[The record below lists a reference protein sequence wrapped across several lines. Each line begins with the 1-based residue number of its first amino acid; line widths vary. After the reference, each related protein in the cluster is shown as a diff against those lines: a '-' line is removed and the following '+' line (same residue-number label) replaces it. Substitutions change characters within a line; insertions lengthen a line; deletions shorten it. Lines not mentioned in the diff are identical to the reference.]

1 MEAHTPLAATLL
13 MTGCRQARPVDSYGK
28 PFSEFTDSDIPSQ
41 GSFHHPGMS
50 YSTSPS
56 SLSYDNKNHPLNLLE
71 ENQCHD
77 SVCLSNDHSHHYSGA
92 IHTSLPDETALF
104 VASYLHQLRLTFG
117 TDMTLDQAI
126 RICGGQ
132 WDTPDPKPTHGQ
144 MGKDNFVS
152 NLSSPSMSYTSS
164 QSSGSATR
172 QSTPSGRIYFR
183 SSAVTQTDHEIFQ
196 DGGRLK
202 VRCHEG
208 TCSGNVL
215 MKDNYARHVR
225 EHHRGGK
232 RKAGGSSIRR
242 VNSGMK

>member
-1 MEAHTPLAATLL
+1 M
-13 MTGCRQARPVDSYGK
+13 DSNI
-28 PFSEFTDSDIPSQ
+28 ESQ
-41 GSFHHPGMS
+41 GSLNNPGMS

-56 SLSYDNKNHPLNLLE
+56 SPSYDHSHYPLNLLE

-77 SVCLSNDHSHHYSGA
+77 SVCLSNDHSHHYSGVMHA
-92 IHTSLPDETALF
+92 SLLDETALF
-104 VASYLHQLRLTFG
+104 VANYLHQLRLTFG

-132 WDTPDPKPTHGQ
+132 WDIPADPEPTHGH
-144 MGKDNFVS
+144 MGKDDFVS
-152 NLSSPSMSYTSS
+152 NLSSSSTSYTSA
-164 QSSGSATR
+164 QSSRSATR
-172 QSTPSGRIYFR
+172 QSTPSGKVYFR
-183 SSAVTQTDHEIFQ
+183 SSAVTQTDHEIFR

-208 TCSGNVL
+208 PCSGNVL

-225 EHHRGGK
+225 EHHLGGK

-242 VNSGMK
+242 VNPGLK